1 MGAQTR
7 DKKNSTWGSLW
18 WFYRNVNLIWVLK
31 NVLNLVDE
39 MRRKAIF

>member
-1 MGAQTR
+1 MGTQQGI
-7 DKKNSTWGSLW
+7 KKNSTWGSLR